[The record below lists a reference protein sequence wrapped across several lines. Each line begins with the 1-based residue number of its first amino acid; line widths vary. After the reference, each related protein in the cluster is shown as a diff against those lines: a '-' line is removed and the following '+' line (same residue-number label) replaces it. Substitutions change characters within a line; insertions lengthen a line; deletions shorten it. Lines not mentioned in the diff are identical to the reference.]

1 VAVTIDQPPRTGLR
15 ALDAQAVLVGAG
27 VNVLL
32 TLPLG
37 IIARAMA
44 GSDDQSNWYVVVTP
58 IIAVIAPLIG
68 GALAAR
74 HQRTAPLTHG
84 AAATGLAWFVV
95 AAISIIDK
103 AAKHRSVPLVT
114 LLLLGCVSVS
124 FGVIGAYFTFRRELR
139 QTPES

>member
-1 VAVTIDQPPRTGLR
+1 VTIEQPPRTGLR

-44 GSDDQSNWYVVVTP
+44 GSNDQSNWYIIVTP

-68 GALAAR
+68 GGLAAR

-84 AAATGLAWFVV
+84 AAATGLAWAVIVAVRAVV
-95 AAISIIDK
+95 GVVRQS
-103 AAKHRSVPLVT
+103 SVPLLT
-114 LLLLGCVSVS
+114 LMALGIVSVS

-139 QTPES
+139 QTPEP